1 MTLCARRSSACRR
14 PLPRAPGPACLV
26 GCGQQVWQYQ
36 GQKGQVPHKVL
47 GGTNLRGRAGG
58 RACEVGVGWVG
69 RHAGGCC
76 GAGCGAGC
84 GWVLRCWLWC
94 RLWARAVWCW
104 LWCRLWA
111 SSAGL
116 PTAAPARRPRPA
128 HPHQQAARHL
138 TPPPAPTHPA
148 PTLLKA
154 TNSMVCSSRQ
164 KGRSPAQRHPTAPCS
179 AACALLNTLRGGGPG
194 AELSPCSA
202 TWFPGGSRAAEPQR
216 APPHQRPASPAHARG
231 GGAAAAG

>member
-1 MTLCARRSSACRR
+1 MGGQARRAGAAVQAVVQAVGGCCG
-14 PLPRAPGPACLV
+14 A
-26 GCGQQVWQYQ
+26 GCGA
-36 GQKGQVPHKVL
+36 GCGRVL
-47 GGTNLRGRAGG
+47 
-58 RACEVGVGWVG
+58 
-69 RHAGGCC
+69 C

-116 PTAAPARRPRPA
+116 PTAAPCPPAQACPPTPASRPA
-128 HPHQQAARHL
+128 PDTTTSTQHP
-138 TPPPAPTHPA
+138 PKPA

-216 APPHQRPASPAHARG
+216 APPHQRPRLTSPRPRRRRCRRWLGTQDRRRARSCG
-231 GGAAAAG
+231 GGRREKT